1 MPGCTWSGRTDPVVQ
16 CLACPWEHRTRAT
29 GEQEAAPGQE
39 RGRASIGQAIWTE
52 KIFMENKK
60 DPMASYMQVKLCEL
74 RAEPACIEC
83 LYGVRPRAI
92 SSSPTEGL
100 SAHGFKEKASP
111 ALANQSSLYSF
122 ALREVIVATYALLAS
137 VFFFVAAVQ
146 RNYGLVIAS
155 AVIQIICL
163 VALSQLLSP
172 SRLSAVLVNS
182 RVLAID
188 NSSYPVAQVNVV
200 LLYSFI
206 VTLLFVISTQ
216 FIATVISLRSHS
228 TTNTSTSHN
237 VYPQQRTSF

>member
-1 MPGCTWSGRTDPVVQ
+1 MKISVGSSKGLLSILPSFRSSYLIYIILLCAASFGAIVLPSITLSIAATQVVPYSQ
-16 CLACPWEHRTRAT
+16 QLKSDVIGVCLALAT
-29 GEQEAAPGQE
+29 ALLAATMCCFSGYATSRSLTNVTQ
-39 RGRASIGQAIWTE
+39 W
-52 KIFMENKK
+52 
-60 DPMASYMQVKLCEL
+60 
-74 RAEPACIEC
+74 
-83 LYGVRPRAI
+83 
-92 SSSPTEGL
+92 
-100 SAHGFKEKASP
+100 KASP

-122 ALREVIVATYALLAS
+122 ALREVIVATYALVAS

-146 RNYGLVIAS
+146 RNYGLIIAS
-155 AVIQIICL
+155 AIIQIICL

-206 VTLLFVISTQ
+206 VTLLFVISAQ

>member
-1 MPGCTWSGRTDPVVQ
+1 MCCFSGY
-16 CLACPWEHRTRAT
+16 AT
-29 GEQEAAPGQE
+29 SRSLTNVTQ
-39 RGRASIGQAIWTE
+39 W
-52 KIFMENKK
+52 
-60 DPMASYMQVKLCEL
+60 
-74 RAEPACIEC
+74 
-83 LYGVRPRAI
+83 
-92 SSSPTEGL
+92 
-100 SAHGFKEKASP
+100 KASP

-188 NSSYPVAQVNVV
+188 NSSYPVAQVKSSQTELPLILTDETDELKPDGTNFQVIIHFSVV